1 MDKTITLILL
11 TLAIL
16 IGILT
21 GRFYPNRAHKNKL
34 KKFLTKYLIY
44 FGLPL
49 FIFLSLLKHKE
60 IKLTGYAIFIT
71 GFFTT
76 LSLFTFIILKKHSAE
91 NTENKI
97 RASLFICSVFGN
109 TGYIG
114 IPFAYLFFGSKGLA
128 IASLTAVIGGII
140 HYSLGVFLANCFL
153 STKKFAIL
161 KVMKTPLIY
170 SFSTALL
177 FSRFHFVHAFQIPRS
192 LHIFSETAIY
202 FAVFLIGLTLSF
214 RKINRTILIGLLFKF
229 LFSPIIAF
237 FFLQFTQFGILEKA
251 TFLLL
256 ASTPPALINTSL
268 AIEFNWNAEYASNFT
283 AIATCIFLIVVFL
296 IFFIA

>member
-1 MDKTITLILL
+1 MDKTIALILL
-11 TLAIL
+11 ALAIL
-16 IGILT
+16 IGILLE
-21 GRFYPNRAHKNKL
+21 RFYPNRAHKNKL

-60 IKLTGYAIFIT
+60 IKLTGYAIFIIS
-71 GFFTT
+71 FFII
-76 LSLFTFIILKKHSAE
+76 LSLFTFILISKKH
-91 NTENKI
+91 TENKV
-97 RASLFICSVFGN
+97 RASLFICSVYGN

-153 STKKFAIL
+153 SKKKFAIL
-161 KVMKTPLIY
+161 KVIKTPLIY
-170 SFSTALL
+170 SFSIALL
-177 FSRFHFVHAFQIPRS
+177 LSRLHFVQAFHIPRA
-192 LHIFSETAIY
+192 LFAFSETAVY
-202 FAVFLIGLTLSF
+202 LAVFLIGLTLSF
-214 RKINRTILIGLLFKF
+214 KKINRNLLTGLLFKF

-237 FFLQFTQFGILEKA
+237 FLLQLTQFSTLEKA
-251 TFLLL
+251 IFLLL

-268 AIEFNWNAEYASNFT
+268 AIEFNWDAEYASNLT
-283 AIATCIFLIVVFL
+283 AIATCIFLIVAFL
-296 IFFIA
+296 ILLVI

>member
-1 MDKTITLILL
+1 MDKTIALILL
-11 TLAIL
+11 ALAIL
-16 IGILT
+16 IGILLE
-21 GRFYPNRAHKNKL
+21 RFYPNRAHKNKL

-60 IKLTGYAIFIT
+60 IKLTGYAIFIIS
-71 GFFTT
+71 FFII
-76 LSLFTFIILKKHSAE
+76 LSLFTFILISKKHNAE
-91 NTENKI
+91 NKV
-97 RASLFICSVFGN
+97 RASLFICSVYGN

-153 STKKFAIL
+153 SKKKFAIL
-161 KVMKTPLIY
+161 KVIKTPLIY
-170 SFSTALL
+170 SFSIALL
-177 FSRFHFVHAFQIPRS
+177 LSRLHFVQAFHIPRA
-192 LHIFSETAIY
+192 LFAFSETAVY
-202 FAVFLIGLTLSF
+202 LAVFLIGLTLSF
-214 RKINRTILIGLLFKF
+214 KKINRNILTGLLFKF

-237 FFLQFTQFGILEKA
+237 FFLQFTQFSTLEKA
-251 TFLLL
+251 IFLLL

-268 AIEFNWNAEYASNFT
+268 AIEFNWDAEYASNLT
-283 AIATCIFLIVVFL
+283 AIATCIFLIVAFL
-296 IFFIA
+296 ILLVI

>member
-1 MDKTITLILL
+1 MDKTIALILL
-11 TLAIL
+11 ALAIL
-16 IGILT
+16 IGILLE
-21 GRFYPNRAHKNKL
+21 RFYPNRAHKNKL

-60 IKLTGYAIFIT
+60 IKLTGYAIFIIS
-71 GFFTT
+71 FFII
-76 LSLFTFIILKKHSAE
+76 LSLFTFILISKKH
-91 NTENKI
+91 TENKV
-97 RASLFICSVFGN
+97 RASLFICSVYGN

-153 STKKFAIL
+153 SKKKFAIL
-161 KVMKTPLIY
+161 KVIKTPLIY
-170 SFSTALL
+170 SFSIALL
-177 FSRFHFVHAFQIPRS
+177 LSRLHFVQAFHIPRA
-192 LHIFSETAIY
+192 LFAFSETAVY
-202 FAVFLIGLTLSF
+202 LAVFLIGLTLSF
-214 RKINRTILIGLLFKF
+214 KKINRNLLTGLLFKF

-237 FFLQFTQFGILEKA
+237 FFLQFTQFSTLEKA
-251 TFLLL
+251 VFLLL

-268 AIEFNWNAEYASNFT
+268 AIEFNWDAEYASNLT
-283 AIATCIFLIVVFL
+283 AIATCIFLIVAFL
-296 IFFIA
+296 ILLVI